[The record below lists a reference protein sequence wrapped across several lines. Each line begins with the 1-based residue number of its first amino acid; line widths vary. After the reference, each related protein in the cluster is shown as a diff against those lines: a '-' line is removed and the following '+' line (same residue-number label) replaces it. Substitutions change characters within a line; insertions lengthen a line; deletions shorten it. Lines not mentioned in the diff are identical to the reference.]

1 MLRAFME
8 IESSRP
14 SPWRSLAL
22 ATSGLA
28 WIFAMSVVGGSP
40 STAAPPPP
48 QRTRCDLARGD
59 HDAVADYGARGPS
72 NCAECHATTGVACG
86 SSRFGMTSTKRST
99 PATRVTSATLK
110 IGHGLPGQ

>member
-22 ATSGLA
+22 ATSWLA
-28 WIFAMSVVGGSP
+28 WIFAVSLGGGAP
-40 STAAPPPP
+40 STAAPPP
-48 QRTRCDLARGD
+48 QRTRCDDARSD
-59 HDAVADYGARGPS
+59 HDAVADYGTRGPS

-110 IGHGLPGQ
+110 MGHGLPGQ